1 MVKSIAL
8 FGTSADP
15 PTIGHKKILEELSKI
30 YTFTISYVSNNPK
43 KKHKEGITIR
53 SQLLKTLIED
63 LDDYKILFN
72 QSITSKWAVESIK
85 KCKKIYEIDNL
96 DFVIGSD
103 LIQDIFCWKNFEKI
117 IKEVSFF
124 IILRE
129 GYPVESNTLKMLE
142 TYKVKFKISTIKIPE
157 TSSSNF
163 RLNFNCSNLPSSLV
177 DIVRKNNLY
186 ESTKLVELSLCL
198 GLFCDSFFKSSKDN
212 SSGIFVISFC
222 SLLSLPIA
230 NKFF

>member
-1 MVKSIAL
+1 MEKSIAL

-15 PTIGHKKILEELSKI
+15 PTIGHEKILEELSKI
-30 YTFTISYVSNNPK
+30 YAHTICYVSNNPK
-43 KKHKEGITIR
+43 KKHKEDIAIR

-142 TYKVKFKISTIKIPE
+142 TYKVKFKISTIKIPNI
-157 TSSSNF
+157 SSSKLRSN
-163 RLNFNCSNLPSSLV
+163 LNYSNLPTSLI
-177 DIVRKNNLY
+177 DIVKKNNLY
-186 ESTKLVELSLCL
+186 ESTKLVE
-198 GLFCDSFFKSSKDN
+198 
-212 SSGIFVISFC
+212 
-222 SLLSLPIA
+222 
-230 NKFF
+230 

>member
-1 MVKSIAL
+1 MEKSIAL

-15 PTIGHKKILEELSKI
+15 PTIGHEKILEELSKI
-30 YTFTISYVSNNPK
+30 YAHTICYVSNNPK
-43 KKHKEGITIR
+43 KKHKEDIAIR

-142 TYKVKFKISTIKIPE
+142 TYNVKFEISSIKIPNI
-157 TSSSNF
+157 SSSKF
-163 RLNFNCSNLPSSLV
+163 RLNFNYSNLPTSLI
-177 DIVRKNNLY
+177 DIVKKNNLY
-186 ESTKLVELSLCL
+186 ESTKLVE
-198 GLFCDSFFKSSKDN
+198 
-212 SSGIFVISFC
+212 
-222 SLLSLPIA
+222 
-230 NKFF
+230 